1 MWPLRGSLKQD
12 RRRRSQR
19 VVLRESYC
27 WLFLRK
33 LTKGLHQMGGGGGDH
48 NSSISMAM
56 KNKKSTGSI
65 RSIFMHADGL
75 DMFLMILGMIG
86 AIGDG
91 IGTPLV
97 LFITSKIM
105 NNIGSFSGGID
116 STFLHAINQN
126 AVVLLYLASGSFVAC
141 FLEGYCWTRTGER
154 QAARMRVRYLK
165 AVLRQEVAYFD
176 LHVSSTSE
184 VITSVSNDSLVIQDV
199 LSEKVPN
206 FLMNASMF
214 VGSYIVG
221 FALLWRLTL
230 VGFPFVVLLVIPG
243 FMYGRTLMGLASK
256 IREEYNKAGT
266 IAEQAISSIR
276 TVYSF
281 VGESKTIDAFSDAL
295 QGSVELGLRQGLAKG
310 LAIGSNGVVFAIWAF
325 ISYYGSRLVMYHGAK
340 GGTVFAVGAA
350 IALGGLA
357 LGAGLSNVKY
367 FSEASTA
374 GERIMEVIKRVPKID
389 SDNMAGEIL
398 EEVSGEVEF
407 VHVDFVYPS
416 RPDSVILNDF
426 CLRVPAGKTVALVG
440 GSGSGKSTVI
450 SLLQRF
456 YDPVEGEIRVDG
468 VAIHKLQLKWLRSQM
483 GLVSQEPALFAT
495 SIKENILFG
504 REDATEEEVVEAAKA
519 SNAHTF
525 ISQLPQGYD
534 TQVGER
540 GIQMSGGQKQRIAIA
555 RAIIKK
561 PRILL
566 LDEATSALDSE
577 SERVVQE
584 ALDKAAVGRTTIII
598 AHRLST
604 IRNADVIAVVQSG
617 KIMEMGSHHELI
629 QNDNGLYT
637 SLVRLQQAKD
647 EREDTPFHP
656 HPASSSSSISN
667 KDNHNTSSRRLS
679 LVSQSSSANSIPR
692 VGAGGGGD
700 DVVEEVV
707 EDKKLPLPSFRRL
720 LALNVPEWK
729 QACMGCLNAVLFG
742 AIQPVY
748 AFSMGSVISV
758 YFLQDHDEI
767 KEKTR
772 IYSLCFLGLAVF
784 SLVVNILQHYN
795 FAYMGE
801 YLTKRIRERMLSKIL
816 TFEVGWFDQDEN
828 STGAVCSRLAKE
840 ANVVRS
846 LVGDRLALV
855 VQTISAVV
863 IAFTM
868 GLVIAWRLAIV
879 MIAVQPIIIACFYTR
894 RVLLKSMS
902 SKAIKAQDESSKIAA
917 EAVSNLRTIT
927 AFSSQERILKI
938 LEKAQEGP
946 SHESIRQSWFAGIGL
961 ACSQSLTFCTWAL
974 DFWYGGK
981 LVFQGVINAKAL
993 FETFMILV
1001 STGRVIADAGSMT
1014 NDLAKGADAVGSVF
1028 TILDRYTK
1036 TEPDD
1041 IDGYKPEKLT
1051 GKIELHDVHFA
1062 YPARPNV
1069 MIFQGFSIK
1078 IDAGQSTA
1086 LVGQSGSGKST
1097 IIGLIERFYD
1107 PQKGIVTIDG
1117 RDIKSYHLRSIR
1129 KHIGLVSQEPTLF
1142 GGTIRENIAY
1152 GASNKVDETEIIEA
1166 ARAANAHDFIS
1177 SLKEGYETWCG
1188 DRGVQLSGGQK
1199 QRIAIARAI
1208 LKNPEVL
1215 LLDEATSALDSQ
1227 SEKLVQDALDRVMVG
1242 RTSVVV
1248 AHRLS
1253 TIQNCDLIAVLDKGK
1268 VVEKGTHSS
1277 LLAQGPSG
1285 AYYSLVSLQ
1294 RRPTK
1299 HEG

>member
-1 MWPLRGSLKQD
+1 MD
-12 RRRRSQR
+12 
-19 VVLRESYC
+19 
-27 WLFLRK
+27 
-33 LTKGLHQMGGGGGDH
+33 GDH
-48 NSSISMAM
+48 NTVSMVSKKK
-56 KNKKSTGSI
+56 KNNNNGSM

-75 DMFLMILGMIG
+75 DWFFMVLGVIG

-97 LFITSKIM
+97 LYVTSHIM
-105 NNIGSFSGGID
+105 NNLGTFSSNGGN
-116 STFLHAINQN
+116 TFIHDINKN
-126 AVVLLYLASGSFVAC
+126 ALTLVYMACGSFVAC

-154 QAARMRVRYLK
+154 QATRMRARYLK

-176 LHVSSTSE
+176 LHVTSTSE
-184 VITSVSNDSLVIQDV
+184 VIISVSSDSLVIQDV

-214 VGSYIVG
+214 VGSYIVA
-221 FALLWRLTL
+221 FALLWRFAI

-243 FMYGRTLMGLASK
+243 LIYGRTLMGLARKISK
-256 IREEYNKAGT
+256 EYNQAGT

-281 VGESKTIDAFSDAL
+281 VGESKTIVAFSDAL
-295 QGSVELGLRQGLAKG
+295 EGSVKLGLKQGLAKG
-310 LAIGSNGVVFAIWAF
+310 LAIGSNGVVFAIWSF
-325 ISYYGSRLVMYHGAK
+325 MSYYGSKLVMYHGAK
-340 GGTVFAVGAA
+340 GGTVFAVGAS

-389 SDNMAGEIL
+389 SENMAGEIL
-398 EEVSGEVEF
+398 ENVSGEVEF
-407 VHVDFVYPS
+407 YNVEFVYPS
-416 RPDSVILNDF
+416 RPDSIILKDF
-426 CLRVPAGKTVALVG
+426 CLKVPAGKTVALVG
-440 GSGSGKSTVI
+440 GSGSGKSTVV

-456 YDPVEGEIRVDG
+456 YDPIGGEIRVDG
-468 VAIHKLQLKWLRSQM
+468 VAIQRLQLKWLRSQM

-504 REDATEEEVVEAAKA
+504 KEDATEEEVVEAAKA
-519 SNAHTF
+519 SNAHNF

-540 GIQMSGGQKQRIAIA
+540 GVQMSGGQKQRIAIA

-617 KIMEMGSHHELI
+617 KIMEMGSHHQLI

-637 SLVRLQQAKD
+637 SLVHLQQTDKTNNEQD
-647 EREDTPFHP
+647 DTNVFSHP
-656 HPASSSSSISN
+656 NSSITSN
-667 KDNHNTSSRRLS
+667 RDIIQNTSSRRLS
-679 LVSQSSSANSIPR
+679 LLSRSSSANSVAR
-692 VGAGGGGD
+692 ASFGAAAGGD

-707 EDKKLPLPSFRRL
+707 SEDMKLPIPSFRRL
-720 LALNVPEWK
+720 LALNIPEWK
-729 QACMGCLNAVLFG
+729 QACLGCLNAVLFG
-742 AIQPVY
+742 AVQPVY
-748 AFSMGSVISV
+748 AFAMGSVISV
-758 YFLQDHDEI
+758 YFLTDHDEI
-767 KEKTR
+767 KKKTM
-772 IYSLCFLGLAVF
+772 IYSLSFLGLAIF
-784 SLVVNILQHYN
+784 SFVVNILQHYS

-801 YLTKRIRERMLSKIL
+801 HLTKRIRERMLSKIL
-816 TFEVGWFDQDEN
+816 TFEVGWFDQDQN
-828 STGAVCSRLAKE
+828 SSGAVCSRLAKE

-846 LVGDRLALV
+846 LVGDRMALV

-868 GLVIAWRLAIV
+868 GLVIAWRLALV
-879 MIAVQPIIIACFYTR
+879 MIAVQPVIIACFYTR

-902 SKAIKAQDESSKIAA
+902 SKAMKAQDESSKIAA

-927 AFSSQERILKI
+927 AFSSQDRILKI

-946 SHESIRQSWFAGIGL
+946 RRESIRQSWFAGIGL

-981 LVFQGVINAKAL
+981 LVFHGYIKAKAL

-1014 NDLAKGADAVGSVF
+1014 NDLSKGSDAVGSVF
-1028 TILDRYTK
+1028 AILDRYTK
-1036 TEPDD
+1036 IEPHD

-1078 IDAGQSTA
+1078 IDAGKSTA

-1107 PQKGIVTIDG
+1107 PLKGKVTIDG
-1117 RDIKSYHLRSIR
+1117 RDIKSYHLRTLR
-1129 KHIGLVSQEPTLF
+1129 EHIALVSQEPTLF

-1166 ARAANAHDFIS
+1166 ARAANAHDFIA
-1177 SLKEGYETWCG
+1177 SLKEGYDTLCG
-1188 DRGVQLSGGQK
+1188 DRGVQISGGQK

-1227 SEKLVQDALDRVMVG
+1227 SEKLVQDALERVMVG

-1253 TIQNCDLIAVLDKGK
+1253 TIQNCDLITVLDKGR

-1277 LLAQGPSG
+1277 LLAKGPSG

-1294 RRPTK
+1294 RRPTITSADSA
-1299 HEG
+1299 HEIS

>member
-1 MWPLRGSLKQD
+1 M
-12 RRRRSQR
+12 
-19 VVLRESYC
+19 
-27 WLFLRK
+27 
-33 LTKGLHQMGGGGGDH
+33 GGDH
-48 NSSISMAM
+48 NTAVSIAR
-56 KNKKSTGSI
+56 KKKKKKSNGSF
-65 RSIFMHADGL
+65 RSIFMHADAK
-75 DMFLMILGMIG
+75 DWFLMILGFIG

-97 LFITSKIM
+97 LYITSHIM
-105 NNIGSFSGGID
+105 NNIGDFSGNIGN
-116 STFLHAINQN
+116 TFIHSINKN
-126 AVVLLYLASGSFVAC
+126 AVVLLYLACGSFGAC

-154 QAARMRVRYLK
+154 QAAKMRARYLK

-176 LHVSSTSE
+176 LHVTSTSE

-214 VGSYIVG
+214 VGSYIVA
-221 FALLWRLTL
+221 FALLWRLAL
-230 VGFPFVVLLVIPG
+230 VGFPFVALLVIPG

-256 IREEYNKAGT
+256 IREEYNNAGT

-281 VGESKTIDAFSDAL
+281 VGESKTIEAFSQAL

-310 LAIGSNGVVFAIWAF
+310 LAIGSNGVVFAIWSF
-325 ISYYGSRLVMYHGAK
+325 MSYYGSRMVMYHGAK

-367 FSEASTA
+367 LSEASTA

-398 EEVSGEVEF
+398 ENVSGEVEF
-407 VHVDFVYPS
+407 DHVEFVYPS

-426 CLRVPAGKTVALVG
+426 CLKIPAGKTVALVG

-456 YDPVEGEIRVDG
+456 YDPIEGEIRVDG

-504 REDATEEEVVEAAKA
+504 REDATHEDIVEAAKA
-519 SNAHTF
+519 SNAHNF

-540 GIQMSGGQKQRIAIA
+540 GVQMSGGQKQRIAIA

-584 ALDKAAVGRTTIII
+584 ALDKATVGRTTIII

-604 IRNADVIAVVQSG
+604 IRNANVIAVVQSG
-617 KIMEMGSHHELI
+617 KIMEIGSHHELI
-629 QNDNGLYT
+629 QNENGLYT
-637 SLVRLQQAKD
+637 SLVRLQQTEKSKN
-647 EREDTPFHP
+647 EQEEKETPFHIP
-656 HPASSSSSISN
+656 PSSISN
-667 KDNHNTSSRRLS
+667 RDNQNTSSRRLS
-679 LVSQSSSANSIPR
+679 IMSRSSSANSIAR
-692 VGAGGGGD
+692 VSFVGGGD
-700 DVVEEVV
+700 DVFEEVV
-707 EDKKLPLPSFRRL
+707 EDKKLPVPSFRRL
-720 LALNVPEWK
+720 LALNIPEWK
-729 QACMGCLNAVLFG
+729 QACLGCLNAVLFG

-748 AFSMGSVISV
+748 AFAMGSVISV
-758 YFLQDHDEI
+758 YFLTDHDEI
-767 KEKTR
+767 KKKTR

-846 LVGDRLALV
+846 LVGDRMALV

-868 GLVIAWRLAIV
+868 GLIIAWRLAIV
-879 MIAVQPIIIACFYTR
+879 MIAVQPIIIMCFYTR

-927 AFSSQERILKI
+927 AFSSQDRILKM

-981 LVFQGVINAKAL
+981 LVFHGYINAKAL

-1014 NDLAKGADAVGSVF
+1014 NDLAKGSDAVGSVF
-1028 TILDRYTK
+1028 AILDRYTK
-1036 TEPDD
+1036 IEPDD
-1041 IDGYKPEKLT
+1041 IDGRKAEKLT

-1078 IDAGQSTA
+1078 IDAGKSTA

-1107 PQKGIVTIDG
+1107 PLKGIVTIDG
-1117 RDIKSYHLRSIR
+1117 RDIKSYHLRSLR
-1129 KHIGLVSQEPTLF
+1129 KHIALVSQEPTLF
-1142 GGTIRENIAY
+1142 AGTIKENIAY
-1152 GASNKVDETEIIEA
+1152 GASNNKIDETEIIEA
-1166 ARAANAHDFIS
+1166 ARAANAHDFIA
-1177 SLKEGYETWCG
+1177 SLKDGYDTWCG

-1227 SEKLVQDALDRVMVG
+1227 SEKLVQDALERVMVG

-1285 AYYSLVSLQ
+1285 TYYSLISLQ
-1294 RRPTK
+1294 RRPTNMIVNPT
-1299 HEG
+1299 HEIS

>member
-1 MWPLRGSLKQD
+1 MDGNHNTSVSMVRRKKNGS
-12 RRRRSQR
+12 
-19 VVLRESYC
+19 
-27 WLFLRK
+27 F
-33 LTKGLHQMGGGGGDH
+33 
-48 NSSISMAM
+48 
-56 KNKKSTGSI
+56 
-65 RSIFMHADGL
+65 RSIFMHADGQ
-75 DMFLMILGMIG
+75 DWFLMILGLFG
-86 AIGDG
+86 AVGDG

-97 LFITSKIM
+97 LFVTSKIM
-105 NNIGSFSGGID
+105 NNIGDFSGNIG
-116 STFLHAINQN
+116 STFVHSINKN
-126 AVVLLYLASGSFVAC
+126 AVVLLYLAGGSFVAC

-154 QAARMRVRYLK
+154 QAARMRVKYLK

-176 LHVSSTSE
+176 LHVTSTSE

-214 VGSYIVG
+214 VGSYIVA
-221 FALLWRLTL
+221 FALLWRLAL
-230 VGFPFVVLLVIPG
+230 VGFPFVALLVIPG

-281 VGESKTIDAFSDAL
+281 AGESKTIDAFSDAL
-295 QGSVELGLRQGLAKG
+295 QGSVELGLRQGMAKG

-325 ISYYGSRLVMYHGAK
+325 MSYYGSRLVMYHGAK

-398 EEVSGEVEF
+398 ENVSGEVEF
-407 VHVDFVYPS
+407 DHVDFVYPS

-426 CLRVPAGKTVALVG
+426 CLKIPAGKTVALVG

-456 YDPVEGEIRVDG
+456 YDPIKGEIRLDG
-468 VAIHKLQLKWLRSQM
+468 VAILKLQLKWLRSQM

-504 REDATEEEVVEAAKA
+504 KEDATEEEVVEAAKA
-519 SNAHTF
+519 SNAHNF

-540 GIQMSGGQKQRIAIA
+540 GVQMSGGQKQRIAIA

-604 IRNADVIAVVQSG
+604 VRNADVIAVVQSG
-617 KIMEMGSHHELI
+617 RIMEMGSHHELI
-629 QNDNGLYT
+629 QNDSGLYT
-637 SLVRLQQAKD
+637 TLVRLQQAKN
-647 EREDTPFHP
+647 EKEDTLSHP
-656 HPASSSSSISN
+656 HHPPSSISN
-667 KDNHNTSSRRLS
+667 KDNHSTSSRRLS
-679 LVSQSSSANSIPR
+679 LVSCSSSANSMPH
-692 VGAGGGGD
+692 VGGGD

-720 LALNVPEWK
+720 LALNIPEWK
-729 QACMGCLNAVLFG
+729 QACLGCLNAVLFG

-748 AFSMGSVISV
+748 AFAMGSVISV
-758 YFLQDHDEI
+758 YFLPDHDEI
-767 KEKTR
+767 KKKTM
-772 IYSLCFLGLAVF
+772 IYSLSFLGMAVF

-801 YLTKRIRERMLSKIL
+801 YLTKRVRERMLSKIL

-846 LVGDRLALV
+846 LVGDRMALV

-868 GLVIAWRLAIV
+868 GLIIAWRLAIV

-927 AFSSQERILKI
+927 AFSSQDRILKM

-946 SHESIRQSWFAGIGL
+946 SRESVRQSWFAGVGL

-981 LVFQGVINAKAL
+981 LVFQGFINAKAL

-1014 NDLAKGADAVGSVF
+1014 NDLAKGANAVGSVF
-1028 TILDRYTK
+1028 AILDRYTK
-1036 TEPDD
+1036 IEPDD
-1041 IDGYKPEKLT
+1041 IDGYKPEKLI

-1078 IDAGQSTA
+1078 IDAGKSTA

-1107 PQKGIVTIDG
+1107 PLKGTVTIDG
-1117 RDIKSYHLRSIR
+1117 REIKSYHLRSLR
-1129 KHIGLVSQEPTLF
+1129 KHIALVSQEPTLF

-1152 GASNKVDETEIIEA
+1152 GASNKIDETEIIEA
-1166 ARAANAHDFIS
+1166 ARAANAHDFIA
-1177 SLKEGYETWCG
+1177 SLKDGYDTWCG

-1227 SEKLVQDALDRVMVG
+1227 SEKLVQDALERVMVG

-1253 TIQNCDLIAVLDKGK
+1253 TIQNCDQIAVLDKGK

-1277 LLAQGPSG
+1277 LLAEGPSG

>member
-1 MWPLRGSLKQD
+1 
-12 RRRRSQR
+12 
-19 VVLRESYC
+19 
-27 WLFLRK
+27 
-33 LTKGLHQMGGGGGDH
+33 MGGDQ
-48 NSSISMAM
+48 NKSVSMVRKTKK
-56 KNKKSTGSI
+56 KNGSF
-65 RSIFMHADGL
+65 RSIFMHADGRDWFYMVFGL
-75 DMFLMILGMIG
+75 IG

-91 IGTPLV
+91 LGTPLV
-97 LFITSKIM
+97 LLVTGKIM
-105 NNIGSFSGGID
+105 NNIGGFSTDI
-116 STFLHAINQN
+116 STTFLHEINKN
-126 AVVLLYLASGSFVAC
+126 AVVLLYLACGSFVAC

-154 QAARMRVRYLK
+154 QAARMRGRYLK

-176 LHVSSTSE
+176 LHVTSTSE

-206 FLMNASMF
+206 FMMNASMF
-214 VGSYIVG
+214 IGSYIVA
-221 FALLWRLTL
+221 FVLLWRLAI
-230 VGFPFVVLLVIPG
+230 VGFPFVALLVIPG
-243 FMYGRTLMGLASK
+243 FMYARTLMGLASK

-295 QGSVELGLRQGLAKG
+295 QGSVKLGLKQGLAKG
-310 LAIGSNGVVFAIWAF
+310 IAIGSNGVVFAIWAF
-325 ISYYGSRLVMYHGAK
+325 MSYYGSRMVMYHGAQ

-367 FSEASTA
+367 FSEASAA

-389 SDNMAGEIL
+389 SDNMSGEIL
-398 EEVSGEVEF
+398 ENVSGEVEF
-407 VHVDFVYPS
+407 KHVEFVYPS
-416 RPDSVILNDF
+416 RPDSVVLNDF
-426 CLRVPAGKTVALVG
+426 CLKIPAGKTVALVG

-456 YDPVEGEIRVDG
+456 YDPNEGEILLDSVP
-468 VAIHKLQLKWLRSQM
+468 IHKLQLKWLRSQM
-483 GLVSQEPALFAT
+483 GLVSQEPVLFAT
-495 SIKENILFG
+495 TIKENILFG
-504 REDATEEEVVEAAKA
+504 REDATDEQVIQAAKA
-519 SNAHTF
+519 SNAHSF

-540 GIQMSGGQKQRIAIA
+540 GVQMSGGQKQRIAIA
-555 RAIIKK
+555 RAIIKR
-561 PRILL
+561 PGIVL

-604 IRNADVIAVVQSG
+604 IRNAHVIAVVQNG
-617 KIMEMGSHHELI
+617 KIMEMGSHHQLMQNENDKGLI
-629 QNDNGLYT
+629 YT
-637 SLVRLQQAKD
+637 SLVRLQHTEQD
-647 EREDTPFHP
+647 LPP
-656 HPASSSSSISN
+656 SSISN
-667 KDNHNTSSRRLS
+667 KDNQNTSSRRLS
-679 LVSQSSSANSIPR
+679 HSSSTNSFVHAVI
-692 VGAGGGGD
+692 GD
-700 DVVEEVV
+700 DDFVDEVVV
-707 EDKKLPLPSFRRL
+707 EDKNLPVPSFRRL
-720 LALNVPEWK
+720 LALNIPEWK
-729 QACMGCLNAVLFG
+729 QACLGCFNAVLFG

-748 AFSMGSVISV
+748 AFALGSVISV
-758 YFLQDHDEI
+758 YFLTDHDEI
-767 KEKTR
+767 KKQTR
-772 IYSLCFLGLAVF
+772 IYSLCFLGLAIF

-801 YLTKRIRERMLSKIL
+801 YLTKRVRERMLSKIL

-828 STGAVCSRLAKE
+828 STGAICSRLAKE

-846 LVGDRLALV
+846 LVGDRMALV

-868 GLVIAWRLAIV
+868 GLIIAWRLAIV

-902 SKAIKAQDESSKIAA
+902 NKAIKAQDASSKIAA

-927 AFSSQERILKI
+927 AFSSQDRILKM

-946 SHESIRQSWFAGIGL
+946 SRESIRQSWFAGVGL

-981 LVFQGVINAKAL
+981 LVYQGYINAKAL

-1014 NDLAKGADAVGSVF
+1014 NDLAKGSDAVGSVF
-1028 TILDRYTK
+1028 AILDRYTK
-1036 TEPDD
+1036 IEPDDD
-1041 IDGYKPEKLT
+1041 IDGYKPESLI
-1051 GKIELHDVHFA
+1051 GKIEFHDVHFA

-1078 IDAGQSTA
+1078 IDAGKSTA

-1107 PQKGIVTIDG
+1107 PLKGVVTIDG
-1117 RDIKSYHLRSIR
+1117 RDIKTYHLRTLR
-1129 KHIGLVSQEPTLF
+1129 KHIALVSQEPTLF

-1152 GASNKVDETEIIEA
+1152 GALHKIDEAEIIEA
-1166 ARAANAHDFIS
+1166 ARAANAHDFIA
-1177 SLKEGYETWCG
+1177 SLKDGYDTLCG
-1188 DRGVQLSGGQK
+1188 DRGLQLSGGQK

-1227 SEKLVQDALDRVMVG
+1227 SEKLVQDALERVMVG

-1268 VVEKGTHSS
+1268 VVEKGTHLS
-1277 LLAQGPSG
+1277 LIAMGPSG

-1294 RRPTK
+1294 RRPTNLNVNST
-1299 HEG
+1299 HEIS

>member
-1 MWPLRGSLKQD
+1 
-12 RRRRSQR
+12 
-19 VVLRESYC
+19 
-27 WLFLRK
+27 
-33 LTKGLHQMGGGGGDH
+33 MGGGGGDQK
-48 NSSISMAM
+48 NVSIVKKKKK
-56 KNKKSTGSI
+56 KNGSFK
-65 RSIFMHADGL
+65 SIFMHADALDCFFMAFGL
-75 DMFLMILGMIG
+75 FGS
-86 AIGDG
+86 IGDG
-91 IGTPLV
+91 IMTPLV

-105 NNIGSFSGGID
+105 NSIGSVSNTSSNNFV
-116 STFLHAINQN
+116 HNINEN
-126 AVVLLYLASGSFVAC
+126 AVFLLYLACAAFVAC

-154 QAARMRVRYLK
+154 QSARMRSRYLR

-176 LHVSSTSE
+176 VHVTSTSE

-214 VGSYIVG
+214 IGSYIVA
-221 FALLWRLTL
+221 FAMLWRLAI
-230 VGFPFVVLLVIPG
+230 VGFPFIVLLVIPG
-243 FMYGRTLMGLASK
+243 LMYGRTLMGLARK
-256 IREEYNKAGT
+256 IRDEYNKAGT

-281 VGESKTIDAFSDAL
+281 AGENKTIAAFSDAL
-295 QGSVELGLRQGLAKG
+295 EGSVKLGLKQGLAKG
-310 LAIGSNGVVFAIWAF
+310 LAIGSNGVVFAIWSFMA
-325 ISYYGSRLVMYHGAK
+325 YYGSRMVMYHGAK
-340 GGTVFAVGAA
+340 GGTIFAVGASL
-350 IALGGLA
+350 ALGGLA

-367 FSEASTA
+367 FSEASVA

-389 SDNMAGEIL
+389 SESMEGEVL
-398 EEVSGEVEF
+398 EKVSGEVEF
-407 VHVDFVYPS
+407 KHVEFVYPS
-416 RPDSVILNDF
+416 RPESVILNDF
-426 CLRVPAGKTVALVG
+426 CLKVPSGKTVALVG

-456 YDPVEGEIRVDG
+456 YDPIGGEILFDG

-504 REDATEEEVVEAAKA
+504 REDATYEDVVDAAKA
-519 SNAHTF
+519 SNAHNF
-525 ISQLPQGYD
+525 ISLLPQGYD

-540 GIQMSGGQKQRIAIA
+540 GVQMSGGQKQRIAIA
-555 RAIIKK
+555 RAIIKMPK
-561 PRILL
+561 ILL

-577 SERVVQE
+577 SERVVQQ
-584 ALDKAAVGRTTIII
+584 ALDKASVGRTTIII

-604 IRNADVIAVVQSG
+604 IQNADIIAVVQNG
-617 KIMEMGSHHELI
+617 MIMETGSHESLMENENS
-629 QNDNGLYT
+629 QYT
-637 SLVRLQQAKD
+637 SLVRLQQTRND
-647 EREDTPFHP
+647 QSNDT
-656 HPASSSSSISN
+656 SSILN
-667 KDNHNTSSRRLS
+667 RDRMQNASSRRLM
-679 LVSQSSSANSIPR
+679 SQSSSFNSMSR
-692 VGAGGGGD
+692 GGD
-700 DVVEEVV
+700 DIVNYNNDV
-707 EDKKLPLPSFRRL
+707 EDIVNTVVIVDGLHNNNKRKKKVEVPSFRRL
-720 LALNVPEWK
+720 LAMNLPEWK
-729 QACMGCLNAVLFG
+729 QACLGCFNALLFG

-748 AFSMGSVISV
+748 AFAMGSVISV
-758 YFLQDHDEI
+758 YFLEDHDEI
-767 KEKTR
+767 KKQIR
-772 IYSLCFLGLAVF
+772 IYAFCFLGLAVSSMVF
-784 SLVVNILQHYN
+784 NVLQHYS

-801 YLTKRIRERMLSKIL
+801 YLTKRVRERMLSKIL
-816 TFEVGWFDQDEN
+816 TFEVGWFDEDQN

-879 MIAVQPIIIACFYTR
+879 MIAVQPIIICCFYTR
-894 RVLLKSMS
+894 RVLLKNMS
-902 SKAIKAQDESSKIAA
+902 SKAIKAQDECSKIAA

-927 AFSSQERILKI
+927 SFSSQDRILKI
-938 LEKAQEGP
+938 LEKAQQGP
-946 SHESIRQSWFAGIGL
+946 SQESIRQSWFAGIGL
-961 ACSQSLTFCTWAL
+961 ACSQSLNFCTWAL

-981 LVFQGVINAKAL
+981 LVSQGYISGKAL

-1014 NDLAKGADAVGSVF
+1014 NDLAKGSDAVGSVF
-1028 TILDRYTK
+1028 AILDRYTK
-1036 TEPDD
+1036 IEPDD
-1041 IDGYKPEKLT
+1041 LEGYETEKLI

-1078 IDAGQSTA
+1078 IDAGKSTA
-1086 LVGQSGSGKST
+1086 LVGESGSGKST

-1107 PQKGIVTIDG
+1107 PFKGTVTIDS
-1117 RDIKSYHLRSIR
+1117 RDIKSYNLRSLR
-1129 KHIGLVSQEPTLF
+1129 KHIALVSQEPTLF
-1142 GGTIRENIAY
+1142 AGTIRENIAY
-1152 GASNKVDETEIIEA
+1152 GAYDDKVNESEIIEA
-1166 ARAANAHDFIS
+1166 AKAANAHDFIS
-1177 SLKEGYETWCG
+1177 SLKDGYETWCG

-1227 SEKLVQDALDRVMVG
+1227 SEKLVQDALERVMVG

-1253 TIQNCDLIAVLDKGK
+1253 TIQNCDLIAVLDKGS

-1277 LLAQGPSG
+1277 LLAKGPSG

-1294 RRPTK
+1294 RRPTNTIVHSS
-1299 HEG
+1299 HEIN